1 MPPRS
6 DGLLRARDL
15 KPPPVIPTINCD
27 LGEGEPLHATSTL
40 MGLIDAANI
49 ACGGHAGS
57 PESIAA
63 CLDLARRHQVRAG
76 AHPGL
81 PDRSGFGRSTPSSLA
96 PADLVA
102 LLDDQVGRFIQ
113 AAGHADVPVSHI
125 KLHGALYHLV
135 DARPELGDAYLDAVK
150 ARWPRVA
157 IMARDG
163 GWVATRARSLGIRV
177 IREGFLD
184 RAYRPDG
191 TLVPRGEPNAVLHQP
206 EQVLERLRSL
216 EQHGGWPAI
225 DGSWLRLEPDS
236 LCVHGDSQG
245 ATAMLQA
252 IRALHPRR
260 LTPVP
265 GTG

>member
-1 MPPRS
+1 M
-6 DGLLRARDL
+6 
-15 KPPPVIPTINCD
+15 IPTINCD

-49 ACGGHAGS
+49 ACGGHSGS
-57 PESIAA
+57 LESMAA
-63 CLDLARRHQVRAG
+63 CLNLARRHQVRAG

-81 PDRSGFGRSTPSSLA
+81 PDRSGFGRSTPSSLT

-102 LLDDQVGRFIQ
+102 LLDDQVGGFTQ
-113 AAGHADVPVSHI
+113 AARRAGVPVSHI

-135 DARPELGDAYLDAVK
+135 DARPELGDAYLEAVS

-163 GWVATRARSLGIRV
+163 GQVAARARSLGIPV
-177 IREGFLD
+177 IREAFLD

-191 TLVPRGEPNAVLHQP
+191 TLVPRGEPHAVLDRP
-206 EQVLERLRSL
+206 ETILERLRSL
-216 EQHGGWPAI
+216 EAGGGWQAI
-225 DGSWLRLEPDS
+225 DGSWLQLEPDS
-236 LCVHGDSQG
+236 LCVHGDSPG

-260 LTPVP
+260 LPPVGDP
-265 GTG
+265 GRSR